1 MAKVESLILDFFSFS
16 PFQSQNSMEAGPK
29 CLRRYPWQSSRW
41 QNIPDSMSLETNNCR
56 SVYIYHLSMIFPM
69 STVCFFAGSWLQRN
83 SFDSAPRDNDTVYT
97 YILINQ
103 CTKLLQFCSIEQPS
117 WPDSLF
123 LMYYFASHY
132 ISLHFIYISPV
143 DLFIF
148 NMCRGEHIAFCKIHI
163 SAVWCVQKK
172 LSILWI
178 YSVYEW
184 AYAFRGASTWTTDN
198 RWERCAIYARAK
210 LYFVWPEILIDSQFG
225 QLSTE

>member
-163 SAVWCVQKK
+163 SAVCVCRKNYQFCEST
-172 LSILWI
+172 LCVNEYMRSE
-178 YSVYEW
+178 VHRHGQPTTVE
-184 AYAFRGASTWTTDN
+184 RGALFTHAQN
-198 RWERCAIYARAK
+198 C
-210 LYFVWPEILIDSQFG
+210 ILCDQKF
-225 QLSTE
+225 